1 MNELSAG
8 TLEAIYLSVIGL
20 LTLLLMWNGW
30 RQGVARQLMTLLAI
44 VSGYLVG
51 WFGGPS
57 VAPMLAFLRYPEP
70 VTRIIGG
77 VVAGL
82 AAFIAIRTLRLLFF
96 KRTAQME
103 SSRVRMSYGVFG
115 ALVGLVFG
123 AALLLFS
130 SDAIR
135 MLGTLANMHV
145 KMADQQKKA
154 LEADP
159 VGAKAVPIEEPNPLI
174 RGLAKLSDALSNG
187 STGKFIQSYDPVPK
201 NVYVTI
207 AKLAMMVSSQEAL
220 NRFLAYP
227 GVESLASHPKLLALR
242 MDPSVGEL
250 LANNSYLKLLRHEKV
265 VALAS
270 DPEFAAEIKKI
281 NFEEA
286 LNAALKNSSGAE
298 GL

>member
-20 LTLLLMWNGW
+20 LTILLVWNGW

-44 VSGYLVG
+44 VGGYLVG
-51 WFGGPS
+51 WYAGPS

-70 VTRIIGG
+70 VLRILGG

-82 AAFIAIRTLRLLFF
+82 AAFIGIRTLRLLFF
-96 KRTAQME
+96 KRTAQFE
-103 SSRVRMSYGVFG
+103 SIRVRRIYGFFG
-115 ALVGLVFG
+115 ALVGLLFG
-123 AALLLFS
+123 AGLLLFS

-135 MLGTLANMHV
+135 MLGSVANMQV
-145 KMADQQKKA
+145 RISDQDKQA
-154 LEADP
+154 RAANP
-159 VGAKAVPIEEPNPLI
+159 NGAKLLQVDEPNPLI
-174 RGLAKLSDALSNG
+174 KGLAKLSDALNNG

-201 NVYVTI
+201 NVYATI
-207 AKLAMMVSSQEAL
+207 AKLAMMVSRQESL

-227 GVESLASHPKLLALR
+227 GVEGLANHPKLTALR
-242 MDPSVGEL
+242 MDPTVGEL

-270 DPEFAAEIKKI
+270 DPEFAAEIKKV

-286 LNAALKNSSGAE
+286 LNAALKGAPGGE
-298 GL
+298 L